1 MYFFRNPRSHPLS
14 EEVSNKRCS
23 SSITDKTCGK
33 YIKVTSQSS
42 CTVIDARNFVD
53 NGDLRRNRSWV
64 QLQGVDSQDSAFRL
78 NKPLPRPCSGCHPQ
92 TLDPSEFAPDVDR
105 DQRRK
110 AVQVMIENLQG
121 RRGAITKLKA
131 ELRLLTARRSLPIPH
146 ELLEI
151 IFQYL
156 VHSYGQLPEKL
167 LLVCRTFYL
176 VAINCRALWTDLDPV
191 FPSVLR
197 NNLLPWAGTF
207 IQSRVARSNP
217 IPLDIDFTN
226 LWDLEVT
233 DEFAKKVAGIP
244 TLLQRCRSI
253 VISRSSELHFFQ
265 GFQPLL
271 ESLSLEIRDS
281 GYHSPCTAWE
291 SVGECPNLRS
301 LKLGTPC
308 GRKNWPEHLF
318 QQLTQL
324 EIKMPLRKGNN
335 PPCYHRI
342 LPVARRLRSLTITV
356 DYCGG
361 TQPVIHQSL
370 QTLVLV
376 YRLLWVVQSAN
387 TLGEI
392 VCPAL
397 RRLEIQ
403 ALFRGLFS
411 PIQLRHTQKLSELCL
426 DCRQGIVFEHEE
438 EDGLLL
444 SERWSGCIVELLRS
458 IGTIKHLEL
467 RSMIQVVSGVVE
479 KLEAD
484 PTLCPDLISLHAE
497 LYPSVPTAHSSRR
510 EGSLLLELQ
519 ARISER
525 YQRLRRE

>member
-1 MYFFRNPRSHPLS
+1 
-14 EEVSNKRCS
+14 
-23 SSITDKTCGK
+23 
-33 YIKVTSQSS
+33 
-42 CTVIDARNFVD
+42 
-53 NGDLRRNRSWV
+53 
-64 QLQGVDSQDSAFRL
+64 
-78 NKPLPRPCSGCHPQ
+78 
-92 TLDPSEFAPDVDR
+92 
-105 DQRRK
+105 
-110 AVQVMIENLQG
+110 MIENLQG
-121 RRGAITKLKA
+121 RRGEITKLKA

-151 IFQYL
+151 IFQYFA
-156 VHSYGQLPEKL
+156 HSYGQLPEKL

-176 VAINCRALWTDLDPV
+176 VAINCRALWTNLDAT
-191 FPSVLR
+191 FPFVLR
-197 NNLLPWAGTF
+197 NKLLPWAGTF

-226 LWDLEVT
+226 VRDLEMT
-233 DEFAKKVAGIP
+233 DEFARKVAGIP
-244 TLLQRCRSI
+244 TLLQRCRSV

-281 GYHSPCTAWE
+281 GYLSPCTPWE
-291 SVGECPNLRS
+291 IVGECPNLRS
-301 LKLGTPC
+301 LKLGTSW
-308 GRKNWPEHLF
+308 GRKDWPEHLF

-324 EIKMPLRKGNN
+324 EIKMPLRKGDN
-335 PPCYHRI
+335 PPYHHSI
-342 LPVARRLRSLTITV
+342 LPVAIRLRSLTITV
-356 DYCGG
+356 DYGVP
-361 TQPVIHQSL
+361 QPVIHQSL
-370 QTLVLV
+370 RTLVLV
-376 YRLLWVVQSAN
+376 YRLPWVVERAN

-392 VCPAL
+392 VCPEL

-403 ALFRGLFS
+403 ARFRGLFS
-411 PIQLRHTQKLSELCL
+411 PIQLRHTQKLLELCL
-426 DCRQGIVFEHEE
+426 DCRQGILFEHDE
-438 EDGLLL
+438 EDILLL
-444 SERWSGCIVELLRS
+444 NERWSGCIVELLRS

-479 KLEAD
+479 RLEAD